1 MGKFQRL
8 TAGLVLISAVILY
21 FVPPPGGMS
30 REIIRCSA
38 LLLFA
43 IGFWATGIIPEYLTA
58 LIFLLIAVI
67 SKLAP
72 ASVVFSGF
80 YSAALW
86 LVFGGLVIA
95 VGVEH
100 TGLGRR
106 MAHRFLGVLG
116 TSYAGTVSGVVLV
129 AMLLDFIMPSTM
141 GRVVLLVPIVV
152 AMAERLNFPQ
162 GSPGR
167 NGMVMAVSLACFVP
181 SCAILP
187 SNVVNMV
194 LAGASESIYGVTFTY
209 ANYLKLHFPV
219 IGLMKGL
226 AIVLLT
232 CIFFPARIRSTP
244 VERHQRAVPLSKSER
259 VLALILAGTLLL
271 WGTDFLHGISPGW
284 VALSA
289 ALVCL
294 LPFNRLLPVGAFQG
308 GINFG
313 PLFYVAGVLGLG
325 AVVAKTGLGDIFGNA
340 LLKLMNFEPGHHMRN
355 FISLV
360 ILFTCISPVTTV
372 PGFPAVMTPLC
383 SRIATVTGF
392 PLETVLMTQVIGYC
406 NLILPYQLPPLVVA
420 MQLGG
425 VKAAHGARLTIA
437 LATVSTLILMPANY
451 FWWSLLGLF

>member
-8 TAGLVLISAVILY
+8 TAGLVLISAVTLY

-129 AMLLDFIMPSTM
+129 AMLLD
-141 GRVVLLVPIVV
+141 VVLLVPIVV